1 MQRPPEAIIGLT
13 TSELR
18 RPDRVQQRPQSEP
31 AMRELAL
38 GTSYPEAVTLAGAV
52 PVIVPPMSPQ
62 AIEPLLDGLW
72 GLVVSGGPD
81 VDPAL
86 YGGEPHPALGPT
98 EHVVDVFELELL
110 AAATR
115 RGMPVLCIC
124 RGLQLLNVCRG
135 GTLVQDIPTQV
146 RGAVEHRQTEPGGLA
161 THDVRVEA
169 GSAVAR
175 LLGAGAGAGDVRV
188 NSFHHQAVDRLGDG
202 LRAVGWAPDGVI
214 EAIEDPSHPFLVG
227 VQWHIE
233 SLVDDPHQRGLLVAF
248 IDAAVAHR
256 GPVSARAAA

>member
-1 MQRPPEAIIGLT
+1 MPRAPTALIGLT

-38 GTSYPEAVTLAGAV
+38 GTTYPEAVRRAGAV
-52 PVIVPPMSPQ
+52 PVIVPPMSDE

-72 GLVVSGGPD
+72 GIVVSGGPD

-86 YGGEPHPALGPT
+86 YAQEPHPALGPI
-98 EHVVDVFELELL
+98 ERDIDVFELALL
-110 AAATR
+110 AAATKR
-115 RGMPVLCIC
+115 AMPVLCIC

-146 RGAVEHRQTEPGGLA
+146 PDSLEHRQTESGRLA
-161 THDVRVEA
+161 THDVRLEA
-169 GSAVAR
+169 DSTVGRVI
-175 LLGAGAGAGDVRV
+175 GAQGVRV

-202 LRAVGWAPDGVI
+202 LRAVGSAPDGVV
-214 EAIEDPSHPFLVG
+214 EAIEDPAHPFLVG

-233 SLVDDPHQRGLLVAF
+233 SLVDDPRQRGLLEAF
-248 IDAAVAHR
+248 IAAAVEYRA
-256 GPVSARAAA
+256 GGFARAAA

>member
-1 MQRPPEAIIGLT
+1 MPRAATAIIGLT

-38 GTSYPEAVTLAGAV
+38 GTTYPEAVRSAGAV
-52 PVIVPPMSPQ
+52 PVIIPPMSDE

-72 GLVVSGGPD
+72 GVVVSGGPD
-81 VDPAL
+81 VDPSFYDQL
-86 YGGEPHPALGPT
+86 PHAALGPL
-98 EHVVDVFELELL
+98 EHDIDVFELALL

-146 RGAVEHRQTEPGGLA
+146 AGSLEHRQTDSGRLA
-161 THDVRVEA
+161 THDVRLEPGSRIA
-169 GSAVAR
+169 G
-175 LLGAGAGAGDVRV
+175 LLGPGDLRV
-188 NSFHHQAVDRLGDG
+188 NSFHHQAVDRLGRG

-214 EAIEDPSHPFLVG
+214 EAIEDPGHPFLVG

-233 SLVDDPHQRGLLVAF
+233 SLVDDPRQRGLVEAFVA
-248 IDAAVAHR
+248 ASVQHR
-256 GPVSARAAA
+256 GHVAARLAA

>member
-1 MQRPPEAIIGLT
+1 MHRAPIALIGLT

-38 GTSYPEAVTLAGAV
+38 GTTYPEAVRDAGAV
-52 PVIVPPMSPQ
+52 PVIVPPMSED

-81 VDPAL
+81 VDPGL
-86 YGGEPHPALGPT
+86 YGQEPHPSLGPV
-98 EHVVDVFELELL
+98 EHDIDVFELALL

-115 RGMPVLCIC
+115 RGMPMLCIC
-124 RGLQLLNVCRG
+124 RGLQLLNVSRG

-146 RGAVEHRQTEPGGLA
+146 PGDLEHRQTDAGRMA
-161 THDVRVEA
+161 THDVRLEG
-169 GSAVAR
+169 GSRVAA
-175 LLGAGAGAGDVRV
+175 LLGADEIRV
-188 NSFHHQAVDRLGDG
+188 NSFHHQAVERLGSD
-202 LRAVGWAPDGVI
+202 LRAVGWAPDGVV
-214 EAIEDPSHPFLVG
+214 EAIEDPRHPFLVG

-233 SLVDDPHQRGLLVAF
+233 SLVDDPRQRGLIEAFVA
-248 IDAAVAHR
+248 AAVQHR
-256 GPVSARAAA
+256 GRADTRLAA